1 MQIATPTG
9 TCDSM
14 SDPSLIDDEVD
25 ALLQLIIRRIPT
37 IKDPD
42 ILKEL
47 VFDAIEL
54 MLRRSDDHALKLELE
69 QCIQNMFK
77 NLNLGPPSKVRENR
91 ERRLTSDCLE
101 LIHSA
106 KEKRLP
112 RDIQYP

>member
-1 MQIATPTG
+1 
-9 TCDSM
+9 M

-91 ERRLTSDCLE
+91 ERRLTRDCLE

-106 KEKRLP
+106 KEHRLP